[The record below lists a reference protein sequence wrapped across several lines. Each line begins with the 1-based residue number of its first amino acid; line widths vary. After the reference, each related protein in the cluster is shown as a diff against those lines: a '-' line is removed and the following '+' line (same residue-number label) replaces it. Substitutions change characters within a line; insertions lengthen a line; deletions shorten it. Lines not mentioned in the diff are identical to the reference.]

1 MALLEVRSLTT
12 TFSTDEGTFSAV
24 DNVSF
29 ALEKGKTLG
38 LVGES
43 GCGKSV
49 TALSIMRLVESPP
62 GKIAG
67 GEVLF
72 GGIDLLKLPEK
83 EMRKI
88 RGGRISMIFQEP
100 VSSLNPVFTIGNQIA
115 EAVRIHQKVSKKEAW
130 DRAVKML
137 KLVRMPEPTKRAR
150 SYPYQLSGGMC
161 QRAMIA
167 MALACNPDILIA
179 DEPTTALDVTIQAQ
193 ILSLIANLKE
203 QFQMS
208 VLLITHDLGII
219 AEQADRVVVMYAGA
233 VFEEADVEEFFT
245 NPQNPYTLALLQ
257 SLPKPGG
264 GRERLKAIEGTV
276 PSLTA
281 LPAGCRFQD
290 RCPEAVE
297 MCRKEEPPLKDMGNS
312 HLCRCWRR

>member
-1 MALLEVRSLTT
+1 MALLEVKNLTT
-12 TFSTDEGTFSAV
+12 TFSTDEGIFSAV
-24 DNVSF
+24 DKVSF
-29 ALEKGKTLG
+29 AVKKGETVG

-49 TALSIMRLVESPP
+49 TALSILRLVQSPP
-62 GKIAG
+62 GKVAG
-67 GEVLF
+67 GEVF
-72 GGIDLLKLPEK
+72 FDGVDLLKLPEK

-88 RGGRISMIFQEP
+88 RGDRISMIFQEP

-115 EAVRIHQKVSKKEAW
+115 EAVKLHQNVSRKEAW
-130 DRAVKML
+130 DRAVEML
-137 KLVRMPEPTKRAR
+137 KLVRMPEPEKRAK

-193 ILSLIANLKE
+193 ILSLIGNLKE
-203 QFQMS
+203 KFQMS

-233 VFEEADVEEFFT
+233 VFEEADVDEFFS

-257 SLPKPGG
+257 SLPRPGG
-264 GRERLKAIEGTV
+264 RKEKLKAIKGAV
-276 PSLTA
+276 PGLTA
-281 LPAGCRFQD
+281 LPPGCRFQD

-297 MCRKEEPPLKDMGNS
+297 TCRKEEPPLKDIGDS

>member
-1 MALLEVRSLTT
+1 MPLLEVRNLTT
-12 TFSTDEGTFSAV
+12 TFSTEEGAFSAV

-72 GGIDLLKLPEK
+72 DGVDLLKLAEK

-130 DRAVKML
+130 DKAVQML
-137 KLVRMPEPTKRAR
+137 KLARMPEPAKRAR

-193 ILSLIANLKE
+193 ILALIANLKE

-233 VFEEADVEEFFT
+233 VFEEADVEEFFA

-264 GRERLKAIEGTV
+264 RRERLKAIEGTV

-281 LPAGCRFQD
+281 LPTGCRFQD

-297 MCRKEEPPLKDMGNS
+297 MCRKEEPPLKDIGNS

>member
-72 GGIDLLKLPEK
+72 DGVDLLKLPEK

-115 EAVRIHQKVSKKEAW
+115 EAVRIHQKVSKREAW

>member
-1 MALLEVRSLTT
+1 MWLLEVKNLRT
-12 TFSTDEGTFSAV
+12 TFTTDEGVFSAV
-24 DNVSF
+24 DDVSF
-29 ALEKGKTLG
+29 EVEKGETVG

-49 TALSIMRLVESPP
+49 TALSILRLVQSPP
-62 GKIAG
+62 GKIAD
-67 GEVLF
+67 GEIIFDGV
-72 GGIDLLKLPEK
+72 DLLKLSER

-88 RGGRISMIFQEP
+88 RGDRISMIFQEP

-115 EAVRIHQKVSKKEAW
+115 EAVRLHQNVGRKEAW
-130 DRAVKML
+130 DRAVEML
-137 KLVRMPEPTKRAR
+137 KLVRMPEPEKRAK

-193 ILSLIANLKE
+193 ILTLIANLKE
-203 QFQMS
+203 QIQMS

-219 AEQADRVVVMYAGA
+219 AEQANRVVVMYAGA
-233 VFEEADVEEFFT
+233 VFEEAQVEEFFR

-257 SLPKPGG
+257 SLPIPGG
-264 GRERLKAIEGTV
+264 RREKLKAITGAV

-281 LPAGCRFQD
+281 LPPGCRFQD
-290 RCPEAVE
+290 RCPEAIE
-297 MCRKEEPPLKDMGNS
+297 ICKEEEPPLKQTGNS